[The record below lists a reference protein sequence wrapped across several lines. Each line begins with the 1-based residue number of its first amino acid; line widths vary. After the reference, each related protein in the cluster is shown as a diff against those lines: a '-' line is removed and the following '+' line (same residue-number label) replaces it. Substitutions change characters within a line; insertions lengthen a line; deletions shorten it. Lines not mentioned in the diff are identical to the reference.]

1 MVTADVSDQTSAI
14 LFTIIEACRSR
25 KLDPWEYLR
34 HVLTR
39 LPSMTNHQLDAVM
52 PNAWAKTRHTAGR
65 SSAPRMNDQSQPAA

>member
-39 LPSMTNHQLDAVM
+39 LPSMTTSQLDEVM
-52 PNAWAKTRHTAGR
+52 PDAWRQARNTAGQ
-65 SSAPRMNDQSQPAA
+65 SSARRINHRSQTAA